1 MPFDV
6 QPTLEGRLLT
16 LRPLAAS
23 DFQELRAV
31 ASDPLIWE
39 QHPAKERAESAGFRS
54 FFDESL
60 ASGGALVVIDA
71 STGRIVGS
79 SRVDGF
85 DERAREVEIGW
96 TFLARVPVRRPGR
109 LPRRSPERSVPASD
123 GEDRRRTGGTP
134 AGSGERREPRLR
146 DHRTRL
152 VDELTHSFTHTV
164 EMPWILAGVPPTG
177 KRVELAVTVVVE
189 FEDGKSA
196 GERIYRDQAPC
207 SRRWG

>member
-1 MPFDV
+1 MPFDA

-31 ASDPLIWE
+31 ASDPFIWE

-79 SRVDGF
+79 SRFHGF

-96 TFLARVPVRRPGR
+96 TFLAREHWGGTHNREMKRLMLEHAFRFVDRVVFLVAPRNVRSQRAMEKIGGVRAGLRRDPVKGENLVFEITAEDWGVGARREVPQTG
-109 LPRRSPERSVPASD
+109 RRSTTD
-123 GEDRRRTGGTP
+123 GEP
-134 AGSGERREPRLR
+134 
-146 DHRTRL
+146 
-152 VDELTHSFTHTV
+152 
-164 EMPWILAGVPPTG
+164 
-177 KRVELAVTVVVE
+177 
-189 FEDGKSA
+189 
-196 GERIYRDQAPC
+196 
-207 SRRWG
+207 